1 MAKGKYLEWVS
12 EQGLLMIEGWARDG
26 LTDAQISKNMGISRS
41 TLNEWK
47 KKYPDISD
55 TLKRSK
61 EVVDREVE
69 NSLLKRALGMVTK
82 TTTYKMV
89 KVDDDVLKVK
99 RERYLNSYKLKH
111 PDLSKK
117 ELLMAAI
124 EAVPTYERIP
134 ITENKVE
141 LAPDTSAAIFWLKNR
156 KPDVYRDQSFK
167 ELNEAQAEKARA
179 DVRKATAEAEIKEA
193 EAKAINGDDEME
205 DDGFI
210 AAIDHSMSEVWTDE
224 TED

>member
-61 EVVDREVE
+61 EVVDQEVE

>member
-99 RERYLNSYKLKH
+99 RERYLNSYKLEH

-124 EAVPTYERIP
+124 EAVPTYEQIP
-134 ITENKVE
+134 ITENEVE

-156 KPDVYRDQSFK
+156 KPDAYRDQSFK